1 MRTLNKTTLYRLL
14 MQVSWHQ
21 NSVAAAVV
29 AVARSP
35 WFVVAVCSVKTDVLA
50 ESEELCSAGEAGLP
64 SAAL

>member
-1 MRTLNKTTLYRLL
+1 MRTLNKTTSYHLL
-14 MQVSWHQ
+14 RQWHQ

-35 WFVVAVCSVKTDVLA
+35 WFVVAVCSVNTDVPA

-64 SAAL
+64 SVAL